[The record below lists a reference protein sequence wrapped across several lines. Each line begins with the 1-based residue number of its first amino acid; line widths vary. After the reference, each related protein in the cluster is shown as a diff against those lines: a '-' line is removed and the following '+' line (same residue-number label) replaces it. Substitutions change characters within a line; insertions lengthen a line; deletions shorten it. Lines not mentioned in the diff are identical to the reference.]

1 MITLR
6 NLTIVRFDQIF
17 KHTPSGV
24 TFNVVAV
31 DLIDSV
37 EDKNGRN
44 FKVKVLSNQNNKPL
58 AIEPEILHESLE
70 GSEMWINNSI
80 ESWSKSHLISI
91 GFKNILVT
99 ADTLVLVE

>member
-1 MITLR
+1 MTLLR
-6 NLTIVRFDQIF
+6 DLTIVRFDQIF

-31 DLIDSV
+31 DVIDSIKS
-37 EDKNGRN
+37 KNGRTY
-44 FKVKVLSNQNNKPL
+44 KVKVLNNQNNMPL
-58 AIEPEILHESLE
+58 AIEPEILHESIE

-80 ESWSKSHLISI
+80 ESWPMYQLISI
-91 GFKNILVT
+91 GMQNLLIT